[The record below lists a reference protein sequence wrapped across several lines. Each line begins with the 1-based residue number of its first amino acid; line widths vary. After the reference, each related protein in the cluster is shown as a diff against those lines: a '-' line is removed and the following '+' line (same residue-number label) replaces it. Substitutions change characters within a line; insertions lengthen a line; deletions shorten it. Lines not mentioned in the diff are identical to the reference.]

1 MSPMPSLYIY
11 IYVYMWYVL
20 YHLSQVAVITP
31 TDAGRRICETQLRRS
46 LCSRV
51 AKTAGMDS
59 RNVLWKATYLAF
71 DSYLHIWSYLDIA
84 IRVSYPA
91 SKVLLCRVIGGNV
104 NYTDEVTPDPEASFW
119 GKYVFSC
126 LHQSCVLLGLF
137 VSLGGHANINFSL
150 PGAVLLLRRWYI
162 LASKGHLTRSVEI
175 GRKHAVR
182 IGRMW
187 TISVTQRQ
195 VFCICISGIPGLLSL
210 PIQGIR
216 ALRLWRCLRRIRL
229 TLSWHICACLLS
241 HLFLLLNL
249 LDLKLTCQGT
259 ELHICLPQFGSVRSV
274 QAAAVPLCL

>member
-119 GKYVFSC
+119 GKYVFSMSTSKLHFTRPLCFAWWTCKHYITSLC
-126 LHQSCVLLGLF
+126 LVQSCCWGAGIFLHRRAIWLGLWR
-137 VSLGGHANINFSL
+137 SGEN
-150 PGAVLLLRRWYI
+150 
-162 LASKGHLTRSVEI
+162 TRYV
-175 GRKHAVR
+175 
-182 IGRMW
+182 
-187 TISVTQRQ
+187 
-195 VFCICISGIPGLLSL
+195 
-210 PIQGIR
+210 
-216 ALRLWRCLRRIRL
+216 
-229 TLSWHICACLLS
+229 
-241 HLFLLLNL
+241 
-249 LDLKLTCQGT
+249 
-259 ELHICLPQFGSVRSV
+259 
-274 QAAAVPLCL
+274 